1 MARVRSSRA
10 ESARHSLFLYSV
22 ICALSLETAITRMI
36 DLEAAVAPIDR
47 HVLPLTIAYVATITP
62 FYHGALR
69 HLDDYYVVTSRPEVR
84 RSALLID
91 FLALFMQA
99 ILLFTLA
106 TLTADAHILARR
118 WPYCLRSVSSGL
130 SSTATGC
137 WSAASDRR
145 PASPIRPGLRVLG
158 SRSENPD
165 MLHTAWIL
173 NNAVWILVLL
183 AASWIGWLTAP
194 LSWARFVMAIALART
209 ISDYRVSWAFY
220 FPE

>member
-36 DLEAAVAPIDR
+36 DPEAAVAPIDR
-47 HVLPLTIAYVATITP
+47 HVLPLTIAYIATITP

-99 ILLFTLA
+99 
-106 TLTADAHILARR
+106 
-118 WPYCLRSVSSGL
+118 
-130 SSTATGC
+130 
-137 WSAASDRR
+137 
-145 PASPIRPGLRVLG
+145 
-158 SRSENPD
+158 
-165 MLHTAWIL
+165 
-173 NNAVWILVLL
+173 VLL
-183 AASWIGWLTAP
+183 
-194 LSWARFVMAIALART
+194 LSLIH
-209 ISDYRVSWAFY
+209 I
-220 FPE
+220 